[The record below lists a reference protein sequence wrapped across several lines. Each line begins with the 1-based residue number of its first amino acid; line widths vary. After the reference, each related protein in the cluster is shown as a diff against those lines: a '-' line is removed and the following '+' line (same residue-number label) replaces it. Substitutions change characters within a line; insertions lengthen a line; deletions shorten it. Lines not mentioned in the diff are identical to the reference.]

1 MQKGYF
7 MPTEVLFGRGTID
20 LLPSLLPIQKAQSIA
35 LFVGGSSLKKNGE
48 LDRILNMLKG
58 KNVRV
63 IDHVPPEPPPS
74 FLLEQVE
81 LMKKDPVDCVLAVGG
96 GSVMDLAKSVALLAM
111 QKEDPITL
119 LTSPP
124 ATFAKAIPT
133 VCVPTTSG
141 TGSEVTPFAV
151 FWDHTKKKKY
161 SIGHAALYAT
171 HALVDPDFTLTMPP
185 YVTATTGMDAF
196 TQACEAYWNKNAN
209 PQSDI
214 YALKA
219 ISIILSALPTAV
231 KDGLNIKARNDMAL
245 GSVTGGLAF
254 SNTRTTACHSIS
266 YPMSLH
272 FGVTHGQAVGITL
285 PEVIALNASV
295 QSERSAAFCEALDVQ
310 SIEEASD
317 VIRILMQKSGLKTR
331 LSELG
336 IKKEAI
342 EIIVKEGFA
351 PGRMENTPYTFTE
364 DALRSLLLRIL

>member
-161 SIGHAALYAT
+161 SIDHTALYAT
-171 HALVDPDFTLTMPP
+171 HTLINPNFTLTIPP
-185 YVTATTGMDAF
+185 YITTTTKINTF
-196 TQACEAYWNKNAN
+196 TQTY
-209 PQSDI
+209 
-214 YALKA
+214 
-219 ISIILSALPTAV
+219 
-231 KDGLNIKARNDMAL
+231 
-245 GSVTGGLAF
+245 
-254 SNTRTTACHSIS
+254 
-266 YPMSLH
+266 
-272 FGVTHGQAVGITL
+272 
-285 PEVIALNASV
+285 
-295 QSERSAAFCEALDVQ
+295 
-310 SIEEASD
+310 
-317 VIRILMQKSGLKTR
+317 KT
-331 LSELG
+331 
-336 IKKEAI
+336 
-342 EIIVKEGFA
+342 
-351 PGRMENTPYTFTE
+351 Y
-364 DALRSLLLRIL
+364 

>member
-1 MQKGYF
+1 
-7 MPTEVLFGRGTID
+7 
-20 LLPSLLPIQKAQSIA
+20 
-35 LFVGGSSLKKNGE
+35 
-48 LDRILNMLKG
+48 
-58 KNVRV
+58 
-63 IDHVPPEPPPS
+63 
-74 FLLEQVE
+74 
-81 LMKKDPVDCVLAVGG
+81 
-96 GSVMDLAKSVALLAM
+96 
-111 QKEDPITL
+111 
-119 LTSPP
+119 
-124 ATFAKAIPT
+124 
-133 VCVPTTSG
+133 
-141 TGSEVTPFAV
+141 
-151 FWDHTKKKKY
+151 
-161 SIGHAALYAT
+161 
-171 HALVDPDFTLTMPP
+171 
-185 YVTATTGMDAF
+185 MDAF